1 MFPFGTFLFSSQLL
15 IAVADTAPNLDFRN
29 TCRNA
34 ATVSGA
40 PTKNDIDI
48 CIADE
53 QGARD
58 QLVKEWAQFASIA
71 KDRCVRASREYL
83 PSYVELLTCLS
94 MARDAKGL
102 AEEKPKRPG
111 KRPR

>member
-1 MFPFGTFLFSSQLL
+1 MPQPS
-15 IAVADTAPNLDFRN
+15 AAPRH
-29 TCRNA
+29 
-34 ATVSGA
+34 
-40 PTKNDIDI
+40 DIDI

-58 QLVKEWAQFASIA
+58 QLVKEWAQFSGTA

-102 AEEKPKRPG
+102 PEEKAQRPS
-111 KRPR
+111 KQRR